1 MIGAKRGRREADS
14 KGSETRERRKGRKKA
29 NSKPKPKQQS
39 PRARKVVDIPLP
51 EITYDKGGPTEE
63 EEKAIQAMLNAIETE
78 ESKQGRGGVVVEG
91 EEFREL
97 YMSEIT
103 EGFGDDLDAIRKA
116 VKGGFGNREMELLVD
131 CLTHGLDLYDEESK
145 AVYVATQGDKIP
157 LGDL

>member
-1 MIGAKRGRREADS
+1 MRGAKRGRREADS
-14 KGSETRERRKGRKKA
+14 KGSETLERRKGRKKA

-78 ESKQGRGGVVVEG
+78 EVGCEYNVSLMSLVFNSITSQSKQGRGGVVVEG

-97 YMSEIT
+97 YMSE
-103 EGFGDDLDAIRKA
+103 
-116 VKGGFGNREMELLVD
+116 
-131 CLTHGLDLYDEESK
+131 
-145 AVYVATQGDKIP
+145 
-157 LGDL
+157 

>member
-78 ESKQGRGGVVVEG
+78 EVGVCELYSPIFVVSCLQCEYNVSLMSLVFNSITSQSKQGRGGVVVEG

-97 YMSEIT
+97 YMSEVR
-103 EGFGDDLDAIRKA
+103 LD
-116 VKGGFGNREMELLVD
+116 F
-131 CLTHGLDLYDEESK
+131 
-145 AVYVATQGDKIP
+145 
-157 LGDL
+157 